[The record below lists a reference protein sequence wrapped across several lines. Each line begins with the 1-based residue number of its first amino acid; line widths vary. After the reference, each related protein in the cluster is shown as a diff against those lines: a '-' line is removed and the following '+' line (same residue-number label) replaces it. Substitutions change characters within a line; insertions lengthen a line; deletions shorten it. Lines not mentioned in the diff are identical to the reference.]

1 MIENQSKIR
10 VMDDK
15 LASQVAAGEVVESP
29 ASIVKELIENSID
42 AGSSSIDIIV
52 ERGGKALV
60 KVIDDGA
67 GMTRDDAVLSIE
79 RHATSKLSNKYDLNN
94 ISTYGF
100 RGEALP
106 SIASISDFKLTST
119 HKRNHIGTEIIL
131 KGGKL
136 ISVNECGT
144 KRGTQVEVRS
154 LFYNI
159 PARKKFLKSDSVEF
173 SKIEKVVLTAA
184 ISTPNIAYS
193 FHHGKRT
200 VIKIGKSD
208 CLENRIHELFGSE
221 FSEQLVNLEQ
231 GNDKEIRISGF
242 VSRPG
247 VKFNARK
254 QQYLFVN
261 RRSVKST
268 AINIAVNDA
277 YSGLNE
283 KGYHPAIFLFI
294 DINPNEIDVNVHPSK
309 QEIKFN
315 QIIRVQKIITNLI
328 TECFKRN
335 FSKNIKSSAEYR
347 QEKIRL
353 NSMDFHINKSVDVY
367 DETLE
372 LLEVS
377 PEGLKSEKILS
388 QNDESPKYTILG
400 LLKDRFALIE
410 NDEGLMI
417 MSKRSAHE
425 RVLYEQALKK
435 INVEGKVPIQKLLV
449 PVSMDFKP
457 DEFEF
462 IFKNE
467 DKFKNLGF
475 VIEKFGG
482 NTIKLEGVPAYFE
495 TTSIEDCF
503 ISIVTSMIGGG
514 LNTARDL
521 SMEDLISS
529 VSIMASKYFDSRS
542 LDELQSLLGDLLE
555 CDMPYVDTRGRPTLY
570 QISFK
575 DIERKLGIK

>member
-1 MIENQSKIR
+1 MFENQSKIR
-10 VMDDK
+10 VMDEK

-42 AGSSSIDIIV
+42 AGSGNIDIIV

-60 KVIDDGA
+60 KVIDDGD

-106 SIASISDFKLTST
+106 SIASVSDFKLTST
-119 HKRNHIGTEIIL
+119 HKKDDIGTEIII

-136 ISVNECGT
+136 IGVNECGT

-159 PARKKFLKSDSVEF
+159 PARKKFLKSNSVEF
-173 SKIEKVVLTAA
+173 SKIEKIVLTAA

-193 FHHGKRT
+193 FYHGRRV
-200 VIKIGKSD
+200 VIKIGKSN

-221 FSEQLVNLEQ
+221 FSEQLLNLEQ
-231 GNDKEIRISGF
+231 SKDKEIRLSGF

-247 VKFNARK
+247 IKFNQRK

-261 RRSVKST
+261 GRSVKST
-268 AINIAVNDA
+268 AINIAVNEA
-277 YSGLNE
+277 YSGLIE
-283 KGYHPAIFLFI
+283 KGYQPAIFLFI

-315 QIIRVQKIITNLI
+315 QITRVQKNITDSI
-328 TECFKRN
+328 TECIKRN
-335 FSKNIKSSAEYR
+335 FNNNINSKESRVEPIGLDPIGFKS
-347 QEKIRL
+347 
-353 NSMDFHINKSVDVY
+353 NKSVDVY

-372 LLEVS
+372 LLETCNEELNS
-377 PEGLKSEKILS
+377 QKILS
-388 QNDESPKYTILG
+388 ENDNYLNYKIHG
-400 LLKDRFALIE
+400 LLKNRFALIE
-410 NDEGLMI
+410 NEEGLMI

-435 INVEGKVPIQKLLV
+435 IEDDGKVPMQSLLV
-449 PVSMDFKP
+449 PISMNFKP

-467 DKFKNLGF
+467 NKFKNLGF
-475 VIEKFGG
+475 VFERFGS
-482 NTIKLEGVPAYFE
+482 NTIKLDGVPSYFE
-495 TTSIEDCF
+495 STNIEECF
-503 ISIVTSMIGGG
+503 ISIVSRMFGGG
-514 LNTARDL
+514 VNAARDL

-529 VSIMASKYFDSRS
+529 VSVMASRYFDSRS
-542 LDELQSLLGDLLE
+542 LDELQSLLENLLD